1 MTRRYRTVAALAA
14 ALLLPL
20 GAMGAEPSS
29 SAAPAADTA
38 QAAPAADGKAKKA
51 EPKCEAT
58 ATTRIRKMKPTD
70 CAKDAVGSRS
80 YSKEE
85 LERTG
90 EFQVGEALRKLDPR
104 FH

>member
-1 MTRRYRTVAALAA
+1 MTRRYRTIAALAA

-20 GAMGAEPSS
+20 GLNAAEPAKP
-29 SAAPAADTA
+29 AAPAAESAVDAKT
-38 QAAPAADGKAKKA
+38 KKA
-51 EPKCEAT
+51 EPKCEST
-58 ATTRIRKMKPTD
+58 ATTRIRKMKSSD
-70 CAKDAVGSRS
+70 CAKDAVGART

-90 EFQVGEALRKLDPR
+90 EIEVGEALRKLDPR